1 MGMKNKI
8 LVDVVKSKNLVIPLY
23 LYRLREKLDL
33 TYEEFIV
40 VMYLYNSSNPLLF
53 DINKISDDLGMDTTS
68 LMNLIDT
75 LSGKNIIDFKVIPNE
90 KKVMEEYLSLDNF
103 YERISLLLM
112 DENNQE
118 EDDKNI
124 FSMIEQEFGRTL
136 SPMEYEIVKA
146 WLEGNIKEEIIA
158 CALKEATMNGVSNLR
173 YIDKILYEWEKKGLD
188 TKEKVENYLS
198 NYKKKQEKNEK
209 KVDIYD
215 WDEWLDENED

>member
-1 MGMKNKI
+1 MKNKI

-53 DINKISDDLGMDTTS
+53 DINKISGDLGMDTTS
-68 LMNLIDT
+68 LMNIIDT

-112 DENNQE
+112 DENKKE
-118 EDDKNI
+118 EADTNI

-198 NYKKKQEKNEK
+198 NYKKKQEKTEK

>member
-53 DINKISDDLGMDTTS
+53 DINKISGDLGMDTTS
-68 LMNLIDT
+68 LMNIIDT

-112 DENNQE
+112 DENKKE
-118 EDDKNI
+118 EADTNI

-198 NYKKKQEKNEK
+198 NYKKKQEKTEK

>member
-1 MGMKNKI
+1 MVLKNKI
-8 LVDVVKSKNLVIPLY
+8 LVDVVKSKSLVIPLY

-53 DINKISDDLGMDTTS
+53 DINKISDDLGMDTTA

-75 LSGKNIIDFKVIPNE
+75 LSSKNIIDFKVIPNE

-112 DENNQE
+112 DENSQE

>member
-1 MGMKNKI
+1 
-8 LVDVVKSKNLVIPLY
+8 
-23 LYRLREKLDL
+23 
-33 TYEEFIV
+33 
-40 VMYLYNSSNPLLF
+40 
-53 DINKISDDLGMDTTS
+53 
-68 LMNLIDT
+68 
-75 LSGKNIIDFKVIPNE
+75 
-90 KKVMEEYLSLDNF
+90 
-103 YERISLLLM
+103 M
-112 DENNQE
+112 DENSQE

-198 NYKKKQEKNEK
+198 NYKKEQEKNEK

-215 WDEWLDENED
+215 WDEW

>member
-68 LMNLIDT
+68 LMNIIDT

-90 KKVMEEYLSLDNF
+90 KKIMEEYLSLDNF

-112 DENNQE
+112 DENKKE
-118 EDDKNI
+118 EADTNI

-198 NYKKKQEKNEK
+198 NYKKKQEKTEK